1 MGNIYNDLFVPNFNY
16 EMTHCMRAVSLPPAE
31 RSRLSSGKNSTLV
44 TCELCPPLT

>member
-1 MGNIYNDLFVPNFNY
+1 MDNICMDLLVIIPSY

-31 RSRLSSGKNSTLV
+31 SSRLSSGKNSTLV